1 MGRRPDP
8 TCREKAPSLTSTGT
22 GVGSRLSAHLYWG
35 GERRG
40 GVLLPL
46 LGSGSPGAPTSS
58 WLRGRRLLAEP
69 GFSMPGLLRR
79 GKLLSARA
87 ACRAQGGPVSGSV
100 TSSPL
105 RSLLSLRV
113 RAGPAGRSTLAAPR
127 PSPPTSRMPHTAH
140 G

>member
-1 MGRRPDP
+1 ML
-8 TCREKAPSLTSTGT
+8 C
-22 GVGSRLSAHLYWG
+22 AHLYWG

-40 GVLLPL
+40 GLLLPL

-87 ACRAQGGPVSGSV
+87 AWRAQGRPCQWAAPSPV
-100 TSSPL
+100 
-105 RSLLSLRV
+105 LSLPYSQNLLGMCV
-113 RAGPAGRSTLAAPR
+113 SVYW
-127 PSPPTSRMPHTAH
+127 PS
-140 G
+140 